1 MFIIIASV
9 SEKYHAQAL
18 KNYSVDMQVLLN
30 FQNQHD
36 VAMAG
41 RCPPLAN
48 PGHHHIFITP
58 WCILFECEI
67 HSTIIL

>member
-41 RCPPLAN
+41 RCPTVGESSHLC
-48 PGHHHIFITP
+48 HTMV
-58 WCILFECEI
+58 
-67 HSTIIL
+67 HSL